1 MSENNGIP
9 EHTSEKKSFFKRY
22 RVAILIAFI
31 AIAGIGALAYYW
43 LNTAGGTKVSKLGV
57 MKIRE
62 NAITIRKEANEKDT
76 LGKRIVI
83 ERDGKDPV
91 EAIWY
96 EPEGRTEDLP
106 VFVYAHGG
114 AWISFDAIDGD
125 EFNKKIADSAN
136 CVVVNLNYRLLQT
149 EPFPYQQEEM
159 ADTVKWL
166 QENAE
171 SLKVQPD
178 NIVISGGS
186 AGGHITAGAA
196 LLLSRENIKVA
207 AQLLEMPFLDF
218 TAPKE
223 DDLGIFSGFIGQLHD
238 TFFPDVPTDDPI
250 VSPPYA
256 SAEELKKLPP
266 AYFILGKQDPLHL
279 QGERYA
285 KILEKEDIY
294 TNIKYFDTNHGYTV
308 EKKDENG
315 ETVSVADIENNEA
328 GEKYKIELLQSIFNK

>member
-9 EHTSEKKSFFKRY
+9 EHPSEKKSFFKRY

-83 ERDGKDPV
+83 DRDGKDPV

-96 EPEGRTEDLP
+96 EPKGHTENLP

-114 AWISFDAIDGD
+114 AWISLDAIDVD
-125 EFNKKIADSAN
+125 EYMKKIADSAN
-136 CVVVNLNYRLLQT
+136 CVVVNINYKLLQT

-166 QENAE
+166 QDNAT
-171 SLKVQPD
+171 SLKVQPE

-186 AGGHITAGAA
+186 AGGHITAGTA
-196 LLLSRENIKVA
+196 LLLSRENIKIA

-238 TFFPDVPTDDPI
+238 TFFPAINADDPI
-250 VSPPYA
+250 VSPPHA
-256 SAEELKKLPP
+256 SAEELKKLPLLILSLESKTR
-266 AYFILGKQDPLHL
+266 FIYRENDMHRSWKRRTFTQTLNTL
-279 QGERYA
+279 
-285 KILEKEDIY
+285 ILITGIRSRKRMK
-294 TNIKYFDTNHGYTV
+294 T
-308 EKKDENG
+308 
-315 ETVSVADIENNEA
+315 AR
-328 GEKYKIELLQSIFNK
+328 LLV